1 MTRKPIV
8 PKSNPRTTAGHES
21 VRRGKLATGA
31 LAATLLLAACSD
43 KYTGPDA
50 QPYSSYN
57 EAKVELAKLDEKY
70 DGYTSNK
77 PEGEMEAALRG
88 ALPLF
93 ISNTDKTAQEL
104 ANKFGQKKTVLL
116 DAETGATVSYLQY
129 ELQNGQVE
137 DSFEYERGSEE
148 DGVTE
153 WVNIRRDPQD
163 DSVVQ
168 VSVGSSSRSPDHFGE
183 PIPYASSFHAHYRTD
198 GTIDASTFTRPIRE
212 ADEDILEPI
221 VYGGVLTSE
230 GFEGGRSASLE
241 SLQFSEMFGGMDEA
255 DSLLAAI
262 DRALSE

>member
-93 ISNTDKTAQEL
+93 ISNTDKTAREL
-104 ANKFGQKKTVLL
+104 VSKFGQSGTVVQ
-116 DAETGATVSYLQY
+116 DPEKGGTITYHQY
-129 ELQNGQVE
+129 ELTNGQISH
-137 DSFEYERGSEE
+137 SFEREVGSEE
-148 DGVTE
+148 NGITQ
-153 WVNIRRDPQD
+153 WVSVNRDPQD

-198 GTIDASTFTRPIRE
+198 GTIDA
-212 ADEDILEPI
+212 
-221 VYGGVLTSE
+221 
-230 GFEGGRSASLE
+230 
-241 SLQFSEMFGGMDEA
+241 
-255 DSLLAAI
+255 
-262 DRALSE
+262 